1 MITQLNLTGKMAYL
15 PCLIQQT
22 WFAIL
27 PPLSLAWTVFPPA
40 LEEEERRG
48 EERRGEERRGEER
61 RGEERRGEERRGE
74 RRREEERRGE
84 ERGGEERRRGR
95 REKRT
100 FSQNLRR

>member
-40 LEEEERRG
+40 LEEERRG

-74 RRREEERRGE
+74 EERK
-84 ERGGEERRRGR
+84 ERKEDL
-95 REKRT
+95 
-100 FSQNLRR
+100 FSKPT